1 MNLQTGAFG
10 PPEATETLILFWG
23 KMELLHYPG
32 AASTKKYLEEK
43 LKREQEQ
50 ARQAQQMQLEMM
62 RMQYANSSGGVS
74 AGVPRMP
81 AGAAI

>member
-10 PPEATETLILFWG
+10 QPEATETLILFWG

-43 LKREQEQ
+43 LEREQEQ

-62 RMQYANSSGGVS
+62 RIQYANRGGGVD
-74 AGVPRMP
+74 AGQQQMP